1 VHDFPA
7 GADHAVL
14 AAGPRA
20 IRLKINGCGALSTA
34 RGRVVA
40 CLQDPLGAIMLI
52 CVWWWRLRQANVAVV
67 TFALLAGCTSAHAEV
82 AGIYG
87 NGDGLCI
94 HLAASGKL
102 FDCFAMRAT
111 HRSLPFGTLVS
122 VCHEGC
128 VTARI
133 NDRGPFVRGRHLD
146 LSPAAVRAIGLRQ
159 TGHLQMPR

>member
-1 VHDFPA
+1 MH
-7 GADHAVL
+7 
-14 AAGPRA
+14 
-20 IRLKINGCGALSTA
+20 
-34 RGRVVA
+34 
-40 CLQDPLGAIMLI
+40 
-52 CVWWWRLRQANVAVV
+52 
-67 TFALLAGCTSAHAEV
+67 TSAHADV

-94 HLAASGKL
+94 HLAANGKL

>member
-1 VHDFPA
+1 
-7 GADHAVL
+7 
-14 AAGPRA
+14 
-20 IRLKINGCGALSTA
+20 
-34 RGRVVA
+34 
-40 CLQDPLGAIMLI
+40 MLI

-122 VCHEGC
+122 
-128 VTARI
+128 
-133 NDRGPFVRGRHLD
+133 
-146 LSPAAVRAIGLRQ
+146 AATRAA
-159 TGHLQMPR
+159 